1 MTDITLEQFQSTA
14 EVKTKDALL
23 KVAVTADNPLPIGPH
38 IFELE
43 VIDKAGN
50 RSVPV
55 RVQLVVRDSQAPTA
69 VLNVADAQG
78 RILPEAVV
86 ELGEGFILSA
96 KGSKDVAPGTGIE
109 SFTWRLVS

>member
-1 MTDITLEQFQSTA
+1 MTDIKLEEFQSSG

-23 KVAVTADNPLPIGPH
+23 NVAVSADNPLAIGPH

-43 VIDKAGN
+43 VVDDAGN

-55 RVQLVVRDSQAPTA
+55 RVQLVVRDTQAPTA

-78 RILPEAVV
+78 RILPEPVV
-86 ELGEGFILSA
+86 EMGASFMLSA
-96 KGSKDVAPGTGIE
+96 KGSKDVAPGTGIK
-109 SFTWRLVS
+109 SYTWRLVS